1 MLSWLGGGPSC
12 VCDVVAQLASARL
25 RISRRAFRPPSIDVP
40 LSFAAFQFDRLEVSL
55 EWRFAF
61 QDPQH
66 DSKQSAQRRQD
77 AGDHGRLFAR
87 KLGQKIDD
95 LLERPFWLVAR
106 DKRGHGSHG
115 SKQRSN
121 CAKSA
126 KPINFQ

>member
-1 MLSWLGGGPSC
+1 
-12 VCDVVAQLASARL
+12 
-25 RISRRAFRPPSIDVP
+25 

-77 AGDHGRLFAR
+77 SGDHGRLFAR
-87 KLGQKIDD
+87 KLGKKIDD
-95 LLERPFWLVAR
+95 LLERPFRFFTW
-106 DKRGHGSHG
+106 DKRCHGRHG
-115 SKQRSN
+115 SKKCGN

-126 KPINFQ
+126 QPIDLQ